1 MGTGAANDY
10 LVIYFLFV
18 IIISHVT
25 GTANQYVFFC
35 QSVCFFSPAIP
46 AIPATAAMGTGT
58 ASDYDYHYY
67 HYYFST
73 VSMGTGT
80 ANDFLIFFTFL
91 FFIFIF
97 YHHFNRYWYSQ

>member
-18 IIISHVT
+18 IIITHVT

-67 HYYFST
+67 FSI
-73 VSMGTGT
+73 VSMVTGT